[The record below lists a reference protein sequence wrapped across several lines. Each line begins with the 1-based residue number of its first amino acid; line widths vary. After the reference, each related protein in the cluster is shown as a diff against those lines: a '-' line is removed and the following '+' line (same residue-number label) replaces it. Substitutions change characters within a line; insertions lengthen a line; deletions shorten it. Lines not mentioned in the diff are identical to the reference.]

1 MWHSGWLCKLFD
13 KALVETL
20 ALWGF
25 GNVLANMIGIIY
37 SLSVRSQSFRLV
49 STPFLSRAFAYRAD
63 NRIFLATFLPTLSI
77 LLLRFL

>member
-37 SLSVRSQSFRLV
+37 SLSIRSQSFQLV
-49 STPFLSRAFAYRAD
+49 SIPFL
-63 NRIFLATFLPTLSI
+63 
-77 LLLRFL
+77 